1 MGSIGGSSSK
11 SKPLKPA
18 QVQGYYDQL
27 NTNTGGRLVDF
38 AQNGTQPTAYT
49 PLGDAGRVTAPTASA
64 STVGYQPLDFS
75 SRLQAPTV
83 APAATVAYQ
92 GLTPEQVQSMGGLG
106 ALREQQARRG
116 SQQTLAQYAADP
128 GLSTF
133 QKFRAD
139 QLERQDLGGTLD
151 ALNQEREAQI
161 AQYLAGQQDQ
171 TLRADLANQAAVNQ
185 TNQFGAG
192 LGLDFQKLLGG
203 LTGEEQGRT
212 LQAQLADQSAQ
223 NQTSQFNAAQQAGA
237 DQFNV
242 GTALTEAQ
250 RKYLADAANAG
261 LTSSDMQALANIF
274 FGGMGNTQTQSTPMF
289 SGSDLLSAGVLAST
303 FV

>member
-1 MGSIGGSSSK
+1 MGSVGGGSSK

-18 QVQGYYDQL
+18 QVQGYYDQIDA
-27 NTNTGGRLVDF
+27 NTGGRLADF
-38 AQNGTQPTAYT
+38 ARTGTQPTAYT
-49 PLGDAGRVTAPTASA
+49 PLGSAGQVTAPTATA
-64 STVGYQPLDFS
+64 SQVGYQPLDFS
-75 SRLQAPTV
+75 TRLQAPNV

-92 GLTPEQVQSMGGLG
+92 GLAPEQVQALGGLG

-133 QKFRAD
+133 QKLRAD
-139 QLERQDLGGTLD
+139 QLERQDLGSTLD

-161 AQYLAGQQDQ
+161 TQYLTGQQDQ
-171 TLRADLANQAAVNQ
+171 VLRADLANQAAINQ

-192 LGLDFQKLLGG
+192 LDLDFQRLLGG
-203 LTGEEQGRT
+203 LTGDEQGRT
-212 LQAQLADQSAQ
+212 LQALLADQAAA
-223 NQTSQFNAAQQAGA
+223 NQTSQFNAGQQATA

-242 GTALTEAQ
+242 STALTEAQ

-261 LTSSDMQALANIF
+261 LNRQDLMALADIF
-274 FGGMGNTQTQSTPMF
+274 FGGTGQTQTQN
-289 SGSDLLSAGVLAST
+289 SGLLDGVSIAI
-303 FV
+303 